1 MDILKAAID
10 LMSQKKDKSSITSPD
25 GIANLLTNKN
35 QADDNKTY
43 GSYELPEVVITGK
56 RLKPGKNSIN
66 FKTDIANTK
75 SDIDF
80 IENKARPE
88 IYNQLSYMENYVKSP
103 KFKERLTKQFTAEA
117 NSRSGY
123 GGDITPNKKKDWI
136 NGMVNNQISNSLS
149 YLKDIKNKKIN
160 IGNFVLNTLG
170 AGGEYTA
177 YDKQINIPT
186 GNLKAS
192 SNLATIPVHE
202 LSHAST
208 DNEGYPDIIK
218 EQYVNKILSPL
229 SERGNEYI
237 QRPTEI
243 KARLDAIRYLAMK
256 KGIYN
261 PMTQD
266 IDEKGLKKLMSDK
279 DITGDI
285 NYKDIL
291 GQLKDEYKVN
301 GLKWLLN
308 NIAKNDNND
317 QQSGALA

>member
-1 MDILKAAID
+1 MDILKDAID
-10 LMSQKKDKSSITSPD
+10 LMSKRKDKSSITSSD
-25 GIANLLTNKN
+25 GIANLLTNNSKSN
-35 QADDNKTY
+35 DDKTY
-43 GSYELPEVVITGK
+43 GTYQLPEVVITGK
-56 RLKPGKNSIN
+56 KSKPGKNSIK

-80 IENKARPE
+80 IENQARPE
-88 IYNQLSYMENYVKSP
+88 IYKQLDYMENYVKSP

-123 GGDITPNKKKDWI
+123 GGDIIPNKKADWI
-136 NGMVNNQISNSLS
+136 KNSVNNGISNSLS
-149 YLKDIKNKKIN
+149 YLKDIKDKKIN
-160 IGNFVLNTLG
+160 IGNFVLNKLG

-177 YDKQINIPT
+177 YNKQINIPT
-186 GNLKAS
+186 GNLKVP

-218 EQYVNKILSPL
+218 QDYVNKILSPL
-229 SERGNEYI
+229 NERGNEYI
-237 QRPTEI
+237 QRPTEV

-279 DITGDI
+279 DITSDI

-308 NIAKNDNND
+308 NIAKNDNKVE
-317 QQSGALA
+317 QPGSLA

>member
-1 MDILKAAID
+1 MDILKSAIE
-10 LMSQKKDKSSITSPD
+10 LLSPKKDKSSITSPD

-43 GSYELPEVVITGK
+43 GTYPLQEVVITGK
-56 RLKPGKNSIN
+56 KLKPGKGSIN

-88 IYNQLSYMENYVKSP
+88 IYKQFDYMEQYVKSP
-103 KFKERLTKQFTAEA
+103 KFKQRLEKEFGAEA
-117 NSRSGY
+117 NSKTTY
-123 GGDITPNKKKDWI
+123 GNYMSPKERKDWVKDQVSNKI
-136 NGMVNNQISNSLS
+136 ANSLS

-186 GNLKAS
+186 GNLKVA

-208 DNEGYPDIIK
+208 DNQGYPDIIK

-229 SERGNEYI
+229 GERGNEYI
-237 QRPTEI
+237 QRPTEV

-279 DITGDI
+279 DITSDI

-308 NIAKNDNND
+308 NIAKNDNKD
-317 QQSGALA
+317 QQSGSLA